1 MSVMGLDEVQQVN
14 VLSMV
19 AAVLHLGNITF
30 TERGNYAGVQ
40 NDDCKNPLCI
50 CHNYESLNSANQI
63 SRKVGMFDRK
73 LEGSHF
79 IFDIIFY

>member
-50 CHNYESLNSANQI
+50 CHMRVLIQPDNPQ
-63 SRKVGMFDRK
+63 VG
-73 LEGSHF
+73 G
-79 IFDIIFY
+79 I